1 MNISRKIIINIIFSI
16 TYVSCLN
23 ASSYENKEFLLKSIE
38 VECKDINSKYYKY
51 NEIGMKQ
58 FARNYLRLCLE
69 EKINRFLKVNYQKC
83 IQEDNVENCQR
94 KIKLWLEN

>member
-1 MNISRKIIINIIFSI
+1 MNISRKLIIIFSL
-16 TYVSCLN
+16 TYASFLN
-23 ASSYENKEFLLKSIE
+23 ASSFEKKEVLFKSIE

-58 FARNYLRLCLE
+58 FARNYFKLCLE
-69 EKINRFLKVNYQKC
+69 EKINRFIKVNYEKC
-83 IQEDNVENCQR
+83 IKEDNEKNCQR

>member
-1 MNISRKIIINIIFSI
+1 MPITRKLIIILSI
-16 TYVSCLN
+16 TYASFLN
-23 ASSYENKEFLLKSIE
+23 ASSFEKKEVLFKSIE

-58 FARNYLRLCLE
+58 FARNYFKLCLE
-69 EKINRFLKVNYQKC
+69 EKINSFIKVKYEKC
-83 IQEDNVENCQR
+83 IKEDNKKNCQR

>member
-1 MNISRKIIINIIFSI
+1 MNIILKLIIIIFSI
-16 TYVSCLN
+16 TYANCLN
-23 ASSYENKEFLLKSIE
+23 ASSFDKKEVLFKSIE

-69 EKINRFLKVNYQKC
+69 KKINIFIKVNYQKC
-83 IQEDNVENCQR
+83 IKEDNEKNCQR

>member
-1 MNISRKIIINIIFSI
+1 MHITRKLIIILSI
-16 TYVSCLN
+16 TYASCLN
-23 ASSYENKEFLLKSIE
+23 ASSFEKKEVIFKSIE

-58 FARNYLRLCLE
+58 FARNYFKLCLE
-69 EKINRFLKVNYQKC
+69 EKINRFIKVNYEKC
-83 IQEDNVENCQR
+83 IKADNEKNCQR

>member
-1 MNISRKIIINIIFSI
+1 MNIYQKIIINIIFSI
-16 TYVSCLN
+16 TYASCLN
-23 ASSYENKEFLLKSIE
+23 ASSFENKEFLLKSIE

>member
-1 MNISRKIIINIIFSI
+1 MNITQKLILIITL
-16 TYVSCLN
+16 TYSSCLN
-23 ASSYENKEFLLKSIE
+23 ASSFEKKEVLLKSIE

-58 FARNYLRLCLE
+58 FARNYFKLCLE
-69 EKINRFLKVNYQKC
+69 EKINRFIKVNYQKC
-83 IQEDNVENCQR
+83 IKENNKKNCQR

>member
-1 MNISRKIIINIIFSI
+1 MNISRKLILIIYI
-16 TYVSCLN
+16 TYAGWLN
-23 ASSYENKEFLLKSIE
+23 ASLLEKKEVLLKSIQ

-58 FARNYLRLCLE
+58 FARNYFKLCLE
-69 EKINRFLKVNYQKC
+69 EKINRFIKVNYEKC
-83 IQEDNVENCQR
+83 IKEENEKNCQR

>member
-1 MNISRKIIINIIFSI
+1 MNISRKLILIFYI
-16 TYVSCLN
+16 TYAGCLN
-23 ASSYENKEFLLKSIE
+23 ASSFEKKEVLFKSIE

-58 FARNYLRLCLE
+58 FARNYLKLCLE
-69 EKINRFLKVNYQKC
+69 EKINRFIKVNYEKC
-83 IQEDNVENCQR
+83 IKEDNEKNCQR